1 MCVDTGEK
9 PSTLRVKREGSVAG
23 QRRRGSDIFLGNLK
37 RKRGHTVFSEANS
50 FFSKSKKLHV
60 LTPKGMRERKLISLG
75 RGK

>member
-50 FFSKSKKLHV
+50 FFFQKVKSFTFSPQRV
-60 LTPKGMRERKLISLG
+60 C
-75 RGK
+75 

>member
-50 FFSKSKKLHV
+50 FFFFKK
-60 LTPKGMRERKLISLG
+60 
-75 RGK
+75 